1 MVSSYKLVDV
11 IDQDKLQEIL
21 DKFTDATG
29 LAAIITDL
37 EGRSVTAPSKF
48 TPHCTL
54 VRSSPKGLL
63 GCYASDARLGRLSMK
78 TGRPAMA
85 LCHCGIVDLAAPLI
99 IDGVCCG
106 YVLCGQV
113 FLQPPDE
120 KALSKAKQRARR
132 FGIDENMYVEKFLEI
147 EVVPEKKVMAAAEML
162 HIVASY
168 IVQIGASYLMQT
180 KLLAEERR
188 RIELENALRELE
200 LKALQSQVNP
210 HFLFNTLNTA
220 ARLAYLE
227 NAQRTAEVVYSLANL
242 LRYSLRNI
250 DRLVPLKEEITHI
263 KHYLYIQE
271 VRYKG
276 RIRAIIEVPE
286 QLEGILLPV
295 MTLQP
300 LVENAI
306 VHGLEKKLEGGEVKI
321 IAYATGELV
330 KIEVI
335 DNGIGMEKEMV
346 ERLKMKRVGGRE
358 SGHITGLGLLNVD
371 LRLKQYFGSSY
382 GLQLE
387 SELGQGTKV
396 TLIFPK
402 KLEEGVE
409 QRGER

>member
-1 MVSSYKLVDV
+1 M
-11 IDQDKLQEIL
+11 
-21 DKFTDATG
+21 
-29 LAAIITDL
+29 
-37 EGRSVTAPSKF
+37 
-48 TPHCTL
+48 
-54 VRSSPKGLL
+54 
-63 GCYASDARLGRLSMK
+63 
-78 TGRPAMA
+78 
-85 LCHCGIVDLAAPLI
+85 
-99 IDGVCCG
+99 
-106 YVLCGQV
+106 
-113 FLQPPDE
+113 
-120 KALSKAKQRARR
+120 
-132 FGIDENMYVEKFLEI
+132 
-147 EVVPEKKVMAAAEML
+147 
-162 HIVASY
+162 
-168 IVQIGASYLMQT
+168 
-180 KLLAEERR
+180 
-188 RIELENALRELE
+188 
-200 LKALQSQVNP
+200 
-210 HFLFNTLNTA
+210 NTA